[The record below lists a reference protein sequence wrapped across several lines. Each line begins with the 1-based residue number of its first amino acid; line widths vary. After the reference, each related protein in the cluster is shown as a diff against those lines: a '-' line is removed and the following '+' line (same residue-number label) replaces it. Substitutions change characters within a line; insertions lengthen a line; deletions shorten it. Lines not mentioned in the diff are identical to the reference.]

1 MIRLATQE
9 AFDDWVSRMDGEI
22 GALKDSLPES
32 LSSVMD
38 STVESLVEVE
48 KYLLEHYVST
58 DALLEDTVN
67 YDRIGRY
74 VGEVLRLHTG
84 DSWHIELEEEEF
96 AFFGSPVLRAPN
108 SAMDSPFRLIS
119 TCIHRQT
126 GDYIK
131 TVATSKIRNASKRS
145 D

>member
-67 YDRIGRY
+67 Y
-74 VGEVLRLHTG
+74 LHP
-84 DSWHIELEEEEF
+84 SSNW
-96 AFFGSPVLRAPN
+96 
-108 SAMDSPFRLIS
+108 
-119 TCIHRQT
+119 
-126 GDYIK
+126 
-131 TVATSKIRNASKRS
+131 
-145 D
+145 